1 MAGADEKVAIR
12 VRVGMDSAPNIPQYS
27 IGDSKKKIPNSR
39 LQLGIDLC
47 YVM

>member
-1 MAGADEKVAIR
+1 MAGADEKVDIR
-12 VRVGMDSAPNIPQYS
+12 MRVGMDSAPNTPQYS

-47 YVM
+47 SVM